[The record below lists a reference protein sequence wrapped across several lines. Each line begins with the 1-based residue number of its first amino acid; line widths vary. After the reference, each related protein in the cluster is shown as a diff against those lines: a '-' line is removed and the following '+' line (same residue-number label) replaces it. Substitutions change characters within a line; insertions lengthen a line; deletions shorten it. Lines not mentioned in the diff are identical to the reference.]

1 MSAEVI
7 ISAFSAV
14 LVAAFGS
21 TWLGNV
27 LHERFSKTGNA
38 VILSRLD
45 SLDQKVDRNEAS
57 RHRERIL
64 DFNTELMRD
73 MKHTREDFVD
83 VLATIDRYED
93 YCRSHPDY
101 PNSRAVIAIENIRR
115 VYKDCMEQGTFL

>member
-1 MSAEVI
+1 MGAEVI

-14 LVAAFGS
+14 LVAALGS

-27 LHERFSKTGNA
+27 LHERFSKNSNS
-38 VILSRLD
+38 VIISRLD
-45 SLDQKVDRNEAS
+45 SLDQKVDMNEAS

-83 VLATIDRYED
+83 VLATIDRYEE

-101 PNSRAVIAIENIRR
+101 PNSRAVLAINNIRR
-115 VYKDCMEQGTFL
+115 IYQECMEEGTFL